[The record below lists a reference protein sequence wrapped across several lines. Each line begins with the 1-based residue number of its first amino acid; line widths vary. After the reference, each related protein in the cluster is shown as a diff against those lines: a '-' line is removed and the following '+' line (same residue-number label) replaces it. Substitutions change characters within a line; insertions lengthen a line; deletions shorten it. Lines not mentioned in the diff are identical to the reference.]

1 MSAGE
6 PVRASGETKGR
17 HMARALLGY
26 VGNSNEQVLL
36 LEVSRLR
43 KRVAELESELDALRD
58 SRPSELDLELH
69 HIAEVSAP
77 VLT

>member
-43 KRVAELESELDALRD
+43 KRVAELESELDAMRD
-58 SRPSELDLELH
+58 SRRADLDLELH
-69 HIAEVSAP
+69 EIAEVSAP